1 LCRLFWQKWRLFFFA
16 FIDKVL
22 GIERSKRRI
31 TTLPMAQAA
40 ASTFTALGQPLKRSN
55 LIKRAPCL
63 PSSRVSPRRVT
74 TSTTKQQQT
83 VVAAATRRQR
93 HVTMAAS
100 NELDAL
106 DADDSGDPEL
116 PDYDVVT
123 LGPLEASAIAL
134 GVAGWKGGSDDAN
147 AYVLA
152 VDRGYVLIGGLAL
165 FTHIRYFASQ
175 TTYNS

>member
-1 LCRLFWQKWRLFFFA
+1 
-16 FIDKVL
+16 
-22 GIERSKRRI
+22 
-31 TTLPMAQAA
+31 MAHAA
-40 ASTFTALGQPLKRSN
+40 ASTIPALGQPRSH
-55 LIKRAPCL
+55 LIKRAPCV

-74 TSTTKQQQT
+74 ISTSKQQT

-152 VDRGYVLIGGLAL
+152 VDRGYVLIGGGWH
-165 FTHIRYFASQ
+165 F
-175 TTYNS
+175 